1 MPSRVD
7 IVRHVMEDDWI
18 GGLREH
24 ATDDFSIEGSGGIR
38 LGLVKRLF
46 YPDLTVA
53 VEEVAEV
60 DDRVFATFTIRSR
73 DRPDAV
79 RWSAAGVFRFHGE
92 QIASI
97 WSVIDHLPWLTEVG
111 AVDHAQIERRLDEAA
126 EAAAASDAPPPL

>member
-1 MPSRVD
+1 MSSRVE

-24 ATDDFSIEGSGGIR
+24 ATEDFSIDGSGGIR

-46 YPDLTVA
+46 YPDLTVT
-53 VEEVAEV
+53 VDEVAETG
-60 DDRVFATFTIRSR
+60 DQIFATFTIRSR
-73 DRPDAV
+73 NQPDAIT
-79 RWSAAGVFRFHGE
+79 WNAAGVFRFRGE

-97 WSVIDHLPWLTEVG
+97 WSVVDHLPWLAAVG
-111 AVDHAQIERRLDEAA
+111 AVDDAQIERTLDAAA

>member
-1 MPSRVD
+1 MPSRLD

-24 ATDDFSIEGSGGIR
+24 ATEDFAIEGGGGIR

-46 YPDLTVA
+46 YPDLVVTVD
-53 VEEVAEV
+53 EMAEV

-73 DRPDAV
+73 NQSDAV
-79 RWSAAGVFRFHGE
+79 LWTAAGVFRFRGE

-97 WSVIDHLPWLTEVG
+97 WSVMDHLPWLGSVG
-111 AVDHAQIERRLDEAA
+111 AVDPAQIERTLDEAA
-126 EAAAASDAPPPL
+126 EAAAAEDAPPPL